1 MLKILAGVSRITLA
15 IQALACTLTPIALA
29 AAQPSYTITPLG
41 LPTAPSCSAIG
52 QDTPEAVSIND
63 AGQVAGIDC
72 FVATINGTQQG
83 IVRGFFWTP
92 QRGAI
97 DIGLPPGTT
106 DPTTSVWTRGINNRG
121 EIVGYVLNSIGNYAF
136 TWKRPRGITVIA
148 SDANA
153 VGINASGQVIG
164 GLLKANHAFLF
175 SHHMVTDLGT
185 IPGAINSH
193 AFGINYLGH
202 IAGNADVP
210 AAPPVVYNSPAL
222 LWTGGQWR
230 NLGIPA
236 GDVSTFVGGI
246 NNFDEI
252 AGFSFDA
259 NGHYRA
265 FLWNGDFTILPC
277 LSGQECD
284 AAAIN
289 DAGTIVGFANFG
301 AVVWIGGA
309 VFNLN
314 TLIDPRDPLRS
325 QVQLTFATSINDRG
339 DITVN
344 GSYTS
349 GPHNGENE
357 AFVLR
362 PSRDREK

>member
-1 MLKILAGVSRITLA
+1 MLKTLAGLSMMVLA
-15 IQALACTLTPIALA
+15 TQAT

-41 LPTAPSCSAIG
+41 LPTAPRCTAIG

-63 AGQVAGIDC
+63 AGHVAGIYC
-72 FVATINGTQQG
+72 FVATMNGTQQG

-92 QRGAI
+92 QRGAV

-106 DPTTSVWTRGINNRG
+106 DPATSVWPYSINSRG
-121 EIVGYVLNSIGNYAF
+121 EIAGLAQTSNAEYAF
-136 TWKRPRGITVIA
+136 TWKHPHGITVIA
-148 SDANA
+148 SDAFA

-164 GLLKANHAFLF
+164 GLLKANNAFLF
-175 SHHMVTDLGT
+175 SRHMVTDLGT

-193 AFGINYLGH
+193 AFGINNLGH
-202 IAGNADVP
+202 IAGNADIP
-210 AAPPVVYNSPAL
+210 TAPPVFYNSPAL

-236 GDVSTFVGGI
+236 GDVFVDDRGGI

-252 AGFSFDA
+252 AGTSLDA
-259 NGHYRA
+259 NGHSRA

-277 LSGQECD
+277 LSGQECS
-284 AAAIN
+284 ANAIN
-289 DAGTIVGFANFG
+289 DAGTIVGSANFG

-309 VFNLN
+309 IFNLN
-314 TLIDPRDPLRS
+314 TLIDPRDPLRG

-349 GPHNGENE
+349 GPYNGENE
-357 AFVLR
+357 AFVLHPVER
-362 PSRDREK
+362 HRHNDNDE

>member
-1 MLKILAGVSRITLA
+1 MLKILAGVSMMVLA
-15 IQALACTLTPIALA
+15 TQAT

-41 LPTAPSCSAIG
+41 LPTPPLCSTAI
-52 QDTPEAVSIND
+52 DTPEAVSIND
-63 AGQVAGIDC
+63 AGHVAGIYC
-72 FVATINGTQQG
+72 FVTTINGTQQG
-83 IVRGFFWTP
+83 IVRGFLWTP

-97 DIGLPPGTT
+97 DIGVPPGTT
-106 DPTTSVWTRGINNRG
+106 DPATSVWTRGINNRG
-121 EIVGYVLNSIGNYAF
+121 EIVGYVQNSIGNYAF
-136 TWKRPRGITVIA
+136 TWHRTRGMTVIA
-148 SDANA
+148 SDAYA
-153 VGINASGQVIG
+153 VGVNASGQVTG

-284 AAAIN
+284 AFAIN
-289 DAGTIVGFANFG
+289 DGGTIVGFANFG
-301 AVVWIGGA
+301 AVVWFAGA
-309 VFNLN
+309 IFNLN
-314 TLIDPRDPLRS
+314 TLIDPRDPLRG
-325 QVQLTFATSINDRG
+325 QVQLSFATSINDRG

-349 GPHNGENE
+349 GPYNGENE

-362 PSRDREK
+362 PHRER